1 MGKERNEEQEFLRD
15 VDRFLNGE
23 EVSPGED
30 ASEEARS
37 TTEFAKKLTEL
48 RADPSPEFQER
59 LKSKLLRKLTE
70 QELAARERAGSG
82 WFTGFLDRLFPQSP
96 VWRTAVVT
104 VAIVVVATGVMWRTG
119 LFTTTVTPGGDAEI
133 AGENDRGFEEMAADD
148 SQKDWS
154 QNGMAA
160 VGEEEEEE
168 EAFVTSPPSGT
179 EDSAGTLGKE
189 LEIEIEISST
199 DVVTTLIGT
208 GFTVPYST
216 NVTLVLNFR
225 NTGSELV
232 TVETEQISIVG
243 STELELVYTLP
254 AVDGPIEISPSES
267 FQMLFV
273 WEQQDISG
281 AQVPAGM
288 YQFNVGSII
297 ITRGTD
303 SYELSPPLVEVLIL
317 AP

>member
-104 VAIVVVATGVMWRTG
+104 VAIVVVAAGVMWRTG

-133 AGENDRGFEEMAADD
+133 AGENDRSFEEMVAA
-148 SQKDWS
+148 
-154 QNGMAA
+154 
-160 VGEEEEEE
+160 GEEDV
-168 EAFVTSPPSGT
+168 FVTSPPSEAEDGT
-179 EDSAGTLGKE
+179 GTLGEE

-199 DVVTTLIGT
+199 DVVTTLIGA

-254 AVDGPIEISPSES
+254 AVDGPIEVSPSES

-273 WEQQDISG
+273 WEQKDNSG
-281 AQVPAGM
+281 AQVPAGT
-288 YQFNVGSII
+288 YRFNVGSII

-317 AP
+317 EP